1 MRRRNLSDRVRLLHM
16 RDACRR
22 ALEITQNKDLRSLA
36 PEEETSL
43 ALVRLL
49 EILGEA
55 ARGISE
61 EFKRLHPEIP
71 WREIV
76 ATRNLLIHEYFGV
89 DMEVVAAILE
99 QDLPPLLEQLE
110 ALLATLDRPEH

>member
-1 MRRRNLSDRVRLLHM
+1 M

-22 ALEITQNKDLRSLA
+22 ALEIARGKDLRSFV

-61 EFKRLHPEIP
+61 DFRRLHPEIP

-89 DMEVVAAILE
+89 DMEVVATILE
-99 QDLPPLLEQLE
+99 QDLPPLLERLE
-110 ALLATLDRPEH
+110 ALLATLDQPGR

>member
-1 MRRRNLSDRVRLLHM
+1 M

-22 ALEITQNKDLRSLA
+22 ALEIAQSKDLSALS

-61 EFKRLHPEIP
+61 NLKSLHPEIP

-89 DMEVVAAILE
+89 DMGVVAAILE
-99 QDLPPLLEQLE
+99 QDLPSLLERLE
-110 ALLATLDRPEH
+110 FILQTMNHSGP

>member
-1 MRRRNLSDRVRLLHM
+1 MRRRSLSDRIRLLHM

-22 ALEITQNKDLRSLA
+22 ALEIARGKDLRSLA

-61 EFKRLHPEIP
+61 DFRRLHSEIP

-89 DMEVVAAILE
+89 EMEVVATILE
-99 QDLPPLLEQLE
+99 QDLPPLLERLE
-110 ALLATLDRPEH
+110 ALLATLDQPGR

>member
-1 MRRRNLSDRVRLLHM
+1 MRRRSLSDRVRLLHV

-22 ALEITQNKDLRSLA
+22 ALEIAQGKDLSTLS
-36 PEEETSL
+36 PEEEASL

-61 EFKRLHPEIP
+61 DLKSLQPEIL

-76 ATRNLLIHEYFGV
+76 ATRNLFIHEYFGV

-99 QDLPPLLEQLE
+99 QDLPSLLERLE
-110 ALLATLDRPEH
+110 AILQTMDHSGP

>member
-1 MRRRNLSDRVRLLHM
+1 MRRRSLSDRIRLLHM

-22 ALEITQNKDLRSLA
+22 ALEIARGKDLRSLA

-61 EFKRLHPEIP
+61 DFSGTP
-71 WREIV
+71 
-76 ATRNLLIHEYFGV
+76 FGTGYV
-89 DMEVVAAILE
+89 PLKS
-99 QDLPPLLEQLE
+99 PLL
-110 ALLATLDRPEH
+110 RR

>member
-1 MRRRNLSDRVRLLHM
+1 
-16 RDACRR
+16 
-22 ALEITQNKDLRSLA
+22 LEITQNKDLRSLA

-76 ATRNLLIHEYFGV
+76 ATRNLVSKSAH
-89 DMEVVAAILE
+89 
-99 QDLPPLLEQLE
+99 
-110 ALLATLDRPEH
+110 

>member
-1 MRRRNLSDRVRLLHM
+1 
-16 RDACRR
+16 
-22 ALEITQNKDLRSLA
+22 LEITQNKDLRSLA

-71 WREIV
+71 WR
-76 ATRNLLIHEYFGV
+76 
-89 DMEVVAAILE
+89 
-99 QDLPPLLEQLE
+99 
-110 ALLATLDRPEH
+110 